1 MFQKT
6 NHNFFIS
13 EELISKDFS
22 KIVDPSY
29 FPSKNI
35 DDVLNH
41 ELGGHKKHW
50 EAVKKYKKKNNV
62 PEIRAKEDLENNLR
76 KYIINQKN
84 SDIMYIRKNVSRN
97 ADYSFEI
104 KKSLNELIA
113 DAVVLIEQGTIK
125 DSYLK
130 ELVMEVL
137 NYDD

>member
-1 MFQKT
+1 MSVVVAVV
-6 NHNFFIS
+6 FIFNRPKS
-13 EELISKDFS
+13 HYR
-22 KIVDPSY
+22 SY
-29 FPSKNI
+29 
-35 DDVLNH
+35 
-41 ELGGHKKHW
+41 
-50 EAVKKYKKKNNV
+50 
-62 PEIRAKEDLENNLR
+62 DLENNLR
-76 KYIINQKN
+76 KYIWSEKN
-84 SDIMYIRKNVSRN
+84 DDIMYIRENVSRN

>member
-1 MFQKT
+1 
-6 NHNFFIS
+6 
-13 EELISKDFS
+13 
-22 KIVDPSY
+22 
-29 FPSKNI
+29 
-35 DDVLNH
+35 
-41 ELGGHKKHW
+41 
-50 EAVKKYKKKNNV
+50 
-62 PEIRAKEDLENNLR
+62 
-76 KYIINQKN
+76 
-84 SDIMYIRKNVSRN
+84 MYIRENVSRN